1 MFLVF
6 TALNDAYAGYNT
18 PDTKLKVNT
27 IGCITMPTNLETT
40 RAYVSAITITAQ
52 SFKLLK
58 SL

>member
-18 PDTKLKVNT
+18 PDTRLKATKYT
-27 IGCITMPTNLETT
+27 IMQ
-40 RAYVSAITITAQ
+40 TISKT
-52 SFKLLK
+52 K